1 MVPFSSGVR
10 GITYPDPMSAQKS
23 KPTSVAGA
31 LFGFIGF
38 SALAGLLVT
47 IGVTPAI
54 AVAGMTASSSIGVFE
69 SIPEYIE
76 LGKLQ
81 QRNTLYGT
89 SNGQPVAFATL
100 YSENRVELE
109 WDQVSP
115 NLKSAAVDG
124 EDRRFYDHGGVDVT
138 SLVRAAV
145 GSVGSGELGSSGGGS
160 TLTMQLV
167 RNILI
172 TQAQQLSDPEEQKA
186 AYAEA
191 TDTSIERKLQEMK
204 FAIGLEK
211 KYSKDEILLAYLNIA
226 YFGDQTY
233 GVQAAAQHYYNKDA
247 VDLSPVEAASLIAIV
262 QYPDSRNL
270 ATPDNYEAN
279 KARRDVILRSM
290 QAEGTIDQAT
300 LDASL
305 ATDVASYVVLTP
317 STQGCAATTVPSAA
331 YFCDYVKKSIKDVAV
346 LGADQA
352 EREKNWATG
361 GYDVFTTINLDLTQ
375 SAKENIDTYA
385 PATESRFQLGSV
397 VDSVEAGTGRVIV
410 MAQNTSFSE
419 IATGDRTQTS
429 VNFSTD
435 QDYGGSTG
443 FQAGSTYKPFT
454 LVNWLQEGHGVNE
467 SVNATPRAFRLTAD
481 GDRTSPWS
489 PKNDANEKPGRMTAA
504 QATAQSMNT
513 AYAAMAEQLDL
524 ADIRDAAQS
533 LGVHRA
539 DGGELKYV
547 YPTTIL
553 GVNEIAP
560 LTMAAAYAGIAS
572 GGTYCKPI
580 VIDNIR
586 DDDGV
591 DLGGQD
597 AECRQ
602 ALDPEVSAGTIQA
615 MSGLWSGGTGVGAL
629 PRDGYP
635 EIGKTGTTDD
645 KDQIWI
651 IGATSK
657 LATAVWQGNY
667 DGGKTSLRATD
678 SPNISGRTSYA
689 NNRAAFFR
697 AVQTVNNT
705 VYPGDAFPKPSGS
718 VLRGNGV
725 SVPEIAGTTASAA
738 QQLLRSSGLQ
748 YVDGGT
754 QPSALPAGQVVG
766 SDPAPGALVSRGA
779 KVTVYT
785 SDGSL
790 ATTVP
795 ATTGKKYK
803 DALGDLAGAGFD
815 PGKVSITG
823 YQPGDGRNQ
832 CQVVATDPAGGT
844 SAAKDSAV
852 GVTVY
857 GRQDGSDPGNC
868 A

>member
-1 MVPFSSGVR
+1 
-10 GITYPDPMSAQKS
+10 MSAQKS
-23 KPTSVAGA
+23 KPTSVVGA
-31 LFGFIGF
+31 LLGFVGF

-89 SNGQPVAFATL
+89 SNGQQVPFATL

-124 EDRRFYDHGGVDVT
+124 EDRRFYEHGGVDVT

-145 GSVGSGELGSSGGGS
+145 GTVGAGELGASGGGS

-211 KYSKDEILLAYLNIA
+211 KYSKDDILLAYLNIA

-233 GVQAAAQHYYNKDA
+233 GVQAAAQHYYNKSA
-247 VDLSPVEAASLIAIV
+247 QDLSPVEAASLIAIV

-290 QAEGTIDQAT
+290 LAEGTIDQAT
-300 LDASL
+300 ADAAI

-317 STQGCAATTVPSAA
+317 STQGCSATSVPSAA

-346 LGADQA
+346 LGANA
-352 EREKNWATG
+352 EEREKNWATG
-361 GYDVFTTINLDLTQ
+361 GYEVFTTINLDLTQ
-375 SAKENIDTYA
+375 NAKQQIDTYA
-385 PATESRFQLGSV
+385 PATETRLKLGSV

-410 MAQNTSFSE
+410 MAQNTTFNE
-419 IATGDRTQTS
+419 LAVDDRTQSS
-429 VNFSTD
+429 VNYSTD
-435 QDYGGSTG
+435 YPYGGSTG

-454 LVNWLQEGHGVNE
+454 LIDWLEQGHGVNE
-467 SVNATPRAFRLTAD
+467 SVNATPRTFRLTAD
-481 GDRTSPWS
+481 GESLGNWT
-489 PKNDANEKPGRMTAA
+489 PKNDANEKPGRLTAA
-504 QATAQSMNT
+504 QATARSMNT
-513 AYAAMAEQLDL
+513 AFAAMAQQLDV
-524 ADIRDAAQS
+524 ADIADVAEK

-539 DGGELKYV
+539 DGAPL
-547 YPTTIL
+547 TTNASSIL
-553 GVNEIAP
+553 GTNEIAP

-572 GGTYCKPI
+572 GGTYCDPI

-586 DDDGV
+586 DADGV

-597 AECRQ
+597 ASCRQ
-602 ALDPEVSAGTIQA
+602 ALDPQIAAGAIRA
-615 MSGLWSGGTGVGAL
+615 MSGLWTGGTGGGAL
-629 PRDGYP
+629 PRDGIP

-645 KDQIWI
+645 ADQVWI
-651 IGATSK
+651 IGSTSK
-657 LATAVWQGNY
+657 LATAVWQGNT
-667 DGGKTSLRATD
+667 DGAKTSLRRTD
-678 SPNISGRTSYA
+678 SPNISGRSPYA
-689 NNRAAFFR
+689 TLRNQFFR
-697 AVQTVNNT
+697 DVQTVNNT
-705 VYPGDAFPKPSGS
+705 VYGGDAFPAPSNA
-718 VLRGNGV
+718 VLRGTGI
-725 SVPEIAGTTASAA
+725 SVPDIAGTTPAAA
-738 QQLLRSSGLQ
+738 QQLLRGAGLK
-748 YVDGGT
+748 YVDGGARA
-754 QPSALPAGQVVG
+754 SALPAGQIDG
-766 SDPAPGALVSRGA
+766 SDPASGTLVAKGAS
-779 KVTVYT
+779 VTVYT

-790 ATTVP
+790 GATVP
-795 ATTGKKYK
+795 DLAGKKFK
-803 DALGDLAGAGFD
+803 DAVGQLQGAGFD
-815 PGKVSITG
+815 PATVTVNG
-823 YQPGDGRNQ
+823 YQAGDGKNQ
-832 CQVVATDPAGGT
+832 CQVVGTDPAAG
-844 SAAKDSAV
+844 SSVAKDAAV
-852 GVTVY
+852 GVTLF
-857 GRQDGSDPGNC
+857 GRPDGSDPGNC